1 MEGRTMNGAKLDKIF
16 KPKSIAVIGAS
27 ETIGSAGYR
36 IFRNLIG
43 SGYEG
48 VVFPVNTKRE
58 SVQGVQAYPTINEVP
73 KVVDLAIIVT
83 PATVVCDIVEQCGI
97 RGIKGILIISAG
109 FKEIGPEGVARE
121 QRLLEL
127 KKKYE
132 LSIVGPNC
140 VGFIMPYLNLSSTFA
155 GSMPAKGSI
164 ALLSQSGAVCGAI
177 LDWAAAANVGF
188 SAFVSVGSMLDVDF
202 GDLIDYFGMDI
213 HTRSIVLY
221 IEAIS
226 DARKFMS
233 ATKGFA
239 RAKPIIVI
247 KSGRFKEGAKAAASH
262 TGALAGEDAIYE
274 AAFRRSGVVRVMDI
288 MDLFNCSS
296 ILAKQPRPMGPNIA
310 IVTNAGGPGVLA
322 TDSIIEKGGKL
333 ATLSSETIEKLNK
346 VLPPHWS
353 HANPVDI
360 IGDGDEDRYQKAIEI
375 CLEDKNIDGLLIL
388 CVPQVMADPKKL
400 ADRLIDIAR
409 KSTKPILT
417 SMIGE
422 ATVNHARDILN
433 SNNIPTYASPDE
445 AVESYMYL
453 YHYERHLA
461 QLYDTPVEL
470 NIQTPAHTDIIK
482 RILSVATE
490 EKRTML
496 NESEAKTFLELYG
509 IKTTTPIIAETEEK
523 AVKAAEKLGFPIVM
537 KILSPQ
543 ISHKSDV
550 GGVVL
555 DLRCGDD
562 VKTTFREMTK
572 RAKEKVPDATILGV
586 TIQKQVKNYG
596 YELIL
601 GSKKDPVFGSVIL
614 FGLGGIY
621 TELFKDRAIGFPP
634 LNQSLA
640 QRVIE
645 KTKASELLKGFRNI
659 PAVDMKIV
667 EETMIKFSQML
678 IDHPEIKEVDINPL
692 IPQGDDLVAVDARI
706 ILDPHPG
713 KHPHLIITP
722 YPTKYM
728 KPITLKDGQKVL
740 LRPIKPEDENM
751 WLEMFKTFSEE
762 TVRFRF
768 FRIIKD
774 TPHEVRTRYVN
785 IDYDREIGI
794 VAEINDHGKK
804 QLLGVARLIQ
814 DPIRPDE
821 AEFAVVVSDECQR
834 QGLGSEFLDFL
845 IEFAEDKKL
854 SKINGVVLKDN
865 YPMIALCREKGFR
878 FSEGDPGE
886 YKVEYDLIFDEG
898 LSDGTLESGK
908 KISDS
913 SETKSRKTTK
923 KNPKKPVGVV
933 KS

>member
-1 MEGRTMNGAKLDKIF
+1 MNGAKLDKIF
-16 KPKSIAVIGAS
+16 KPRSIAVIGAS

-48 VVFPVNTKRE
+48 VVFPVNSKRE
-58 SVQGVQAYPTINEVP
+58 SIQGVQAYPSINDVP

-83 PATVVCDIVEQCGI
+83 PASVVCDIVEQCGI
-97 RGIKGILIISAG
+97 RGVKGILIISAG

-121 QRLLEL
+121 KRLLEL
-127 KKKYE
+127 KKKYG
-132 LSIVGPNC
+132 LSIIGPNC
-140 VGFIMPYLNLSSTFA
+140 VGFIMPFLNLNATFA
-155 GSMPAKGSI
+155 GSMPDKGSI

-177 LDWAAAANVGF
+177 LDWAAAAKVGF
-188 SAFVSVGSMLDVDF
+188 SSFVSVGSMLDVDF

-221 IEAIS
+221 IESITE
-226 DARKFMS
+226 ARKFMS
-233 ATKGFA
+233 ATKAFA

-247 KSGRFKEGAKAAASH
+247 KSGRYKEGAKAAASH
-262 TGALAGEDAIYE
+262 TGALAGEDVIYE
-274 AAFRRSGVVRVMDI
+274 AAFRRSGVVRVMNI

-310 IVTNAGGPGVLA
+310 IVTNAGGPGVLT

-333 ATLSSETIEKLNK
+333 ATLSPETIEKLNK
-346 VLPPHWS
+346 VLPAHWS

-400 ADRLIDIAR
+400 ADRLVDIAR

-417 SMIGE
+417 SLIGE
-422 ATVNHARDILN
+422 ASVYHAREILN
-433 SNNIPTYASPDE
+433 HNNIPTYASPDE

-453 YHYERHLA
+453 YHYERHLS
-461 QLYDTPVEL
+461 QLYETPEEL
-470 NIQTPAHTDIIK
+470 NIKTPAHTEIVR
-482 RILSVATE
+482 RILDISAK
-490 EKRTML
+490 EKRTLL

-509 IKTTTPIIAETEEK
+509 INTTTPIIAETEEK
-523 AVKAAEKLGFPIVM
+523 AVKAAEKIGYPVVM

-562 VKTTFREMTK
+562 VKATFKAMTK
-572 RAKEKVPDATILGV
+572 RAKEKVPNATIQGV
-586 TIQKQVKNYG
+586 TIQKQVKNHG

-634 LNQSLA
+634 LNQTLA
-640 QRVIE
+640 QRIIE
-645 KTKASELLKGFRNI
+645 KTKAYQLLKGFRNI
-659 PAVDMKIV
+659 PPVDMKKV

-692 IPQGDDLVAVDARI
+692 IPRENDLIAVDARI
-706 ILDPHPG
+706 ILDPEPE

-728 KPITLKDGQKVL
+728 KNITLKDGQEVL

-774 TPHEVRTRYVN
+774 TPHEVRTRYCN
-785 IDYDREIGI
+785 IDYDREMGI
-794 VAEINDHGKK
+794 VAEVDKDEKK
-804 QLLGVARLIQ
+804 QILGVARLIQ
-814 DPIRPDE
+814 EPARPDE
-821 AEFAVVVSDECQR
+821 AEFAVVVTDECQR

-845 IEFAEDKKL
+845 IEFARDKNL

-865 YPMIALCREKGFR
+865 FPMITLCREKGFR
-878 FSEGDPGE
+878 FSDGDPGE
-886 YKVEYDLIFDEG
+886 YKVEYDLVIDEG
-898 LSDGTLESGK
+898 LADGTLESGK
-908 KISDS
+908 KINDS
-913 SETKSRKTTK
+913 NNKGNDKTTK
-923 KNPKKPVGVV
+923 KNHKNPKKPVRIE

>member
-1 MEGRTMNGAKLDKIF
+1 MEGSTMNSVNLDKIF

-27 ETIGSAGYR
+27 ETIGSPGYR

-43 SGYEG
+43 SGYDG
-48 VVFPVNTKRE
+48 VVFPVNSKRE
-58 SVQGVQAYPTINEVP
+58 SVQGVQAYASINEVP
-73 KVVDLAIIVT
+73 KIVDLVIIAT
-83 PATVVCDIVEQCGI
+83 PAAVVCDIVEQCGI

-121 QRLLEL
+121 QRLIDL
-127 KKKYE
+127 KKKYG
-132 LSIVGPNC
+132 LRILGPNC
-140 VGFIMPYLNLSSTFA
+140 VGFIMPYLNLNATFA
-155 GSMPAKGSI
+155 GSMPEKGSI

-177 LDWAAAANVGF
+177 LDWAAAAKVGF
-188 SAFVSVGSMLDVDF
+188 SSFVSVGSMLDIDF

-213 HTRSIVLY
+213 HTRSIVIY
-221 IEAIS
+221 IESIT

-233 ATKGFA
+233 ATKAFA

-262 TGALAGEDAIYE
+262 TGALAGEDDIYE
-274 AAFRRSGVVRVMDI
+274 AAFRRSGVVRVMNI

-322 TDSIIEKGGKL
+322 ADSIIEKGGKL
-333 ATLSSETIEKLNK
+333 ATLSPETIEKLNN
-346 VLPPHWS
+346 VLPTYWS
-353 HANPVDI
+353 HGNPVDI
-360 IGDGDEDRYQKAIEI
+360 IGDGDDERYQKAIEI

-388 CVPQVMADPKKL
+388 CVPQVMADPRKL
-400 ADRLIDIAR
+400 ADRLVDIAR

-417 SMIGE
+417 SLIGE
-422 ATVNHARDILN
+422 ASVYHAREILN
-433 SNNIPTYASPDE
+433 RNNIPTYASPDE

-461 QLYDTPVEL
+461 QLYETPAEL
-470 NIQTPAHTDIIK
+470 NIKTPAHMEIIK
-482 RILSVATE
+482 KILNAAAK
-490 EKRTML
+490 EKRTLL

-509 IKTTTPIIAETEEK
+509 INTTTPIFAENEDK
-523 AVKAAEKLGFPIVM
+523 AVKAAEKIGYPIVM
-537 KILSPQ
+537 KIFSPQ

-555 DLRCGDD
+555 DLRCDDD
-562 VKTTFREMTK
+562 VKTAFKAMIK
-572 RAKEKVPDATILGV
+572 GAKEKAPNATILGV
-586 TIQKQVKNYG
+586 TIQKQVKNHG

-634 LNQSLA
+634 LNQTLA
-640 QRVIE
+640 QRIIE
-645 KTKASELLKGFRNI
+645 KTKAYELLKGFRNI
-659 PAVDMKIV
+659 PPVDMKKV

-692 IPQGDDLVAVDARI
+692 IPQGNDVIAVDARI
-706 ILDPHPG
+706 ILDPEPE
-713 KHPHLIITP
+713 KHPHLVITP

-728 KPITLKDGQKVL
+728 KPITLKDGKKAL
-740 LRPIKPEDENM
+740 LRPIKPEDEDM

-774 TPHEVRTRYVN
+774 TPHEVRTRYCN

-794 VAEINDHGKK
+794 VAEMEEYGKK
-804 QLLGVARLIQ
+804 RLLGVARLILE
-814 DPIRPDE
+814 PARTDE
-821 AEFAVVVSDECQR
+821 AEFALVVTDEWQR
-834 QGLGSEFLDFL
+834 QGLGSEFLDYL
-845 IEFAEDKKL
+845 IEIAKDKNL
-854 SKINGVVLKDN
+854 VKINGIVLKDN
-865 YPMIALCREKGFR
+865 YPMIALCREKHFR

-886 YKVEYDLIFDEG
+886 YKVEYDVLLDEG
-898 LSDGTLESGK
+898 LTDGTLESGK

-913 SETKSRKTTK
+913 DEKDKGKTEK
-923 KNPKKPVGVV
+923 KKPKKSVRVLR
-933 KS
+933 S